1 MAEIDRNNLENNK
14 YGETILYN
22 MKDVI
27 LINILIEINN
37 NLNRMANK
45 LENEIDIREA
55 QTF

>member
-1 MAEIDRNNLENNK
+1 M
-14 YGETILYN
+14 GETILYN